1 MFEVVYIIEMQI
13 DLFNKELI
21 PVKDKLFRLAKT
33 MLQNHEDAEDALQEV
48 YMKFW
53 NNKEIIE
60 DLKNPEAYAMKVMKN
75 FCLDKLKSR
84 KNKNMVEIKEPEI
97 GRENFTPFS
106 MVSFENLKDLMLKL
120 FSSLPEQQR
129 MIIHMRD
136 IEHYSYEE
144 IEEVIGMNVNAIRVN
159 LSRARKSVKGN
170 YLKIRN
176 YETR

>member
-1 MFEVVYIIEMQI
+1 MQI
-13 DLFNKELI
+13 QVFKKELI

-33 MLQNHEDAEDALQEV
+33 MLQNQEDAEDALQEV
-48 YMKFW
+48 YIKLW
-53 NNKEIIE
+53 NNKDIIE

-75 FCLDKLKSR
+75 FCLDKIKST
-84 KNKNMVEIKEPEI
+84 KNRHMVEIKDQDI

-106 MVSFENLKDLMLKL
+106 MVSFNNLRDLMLKL
-120 FSSLPEQQR
+120 FSTLPEQQR

-144 IEEVIGMNVNAIRVN
+144 IEEVTGMNVNAIRVN
-159 LSRARKSVKGN
+159 LSRARKNVKGN

>member
-1 MFEVVYIIEMQI
+1 MQI
-13 DLFNKELI
+13 DLFKKELI

-53 NNKEIIE
+53 NNKEVIE

-75 FCLDKLKSR
+75 FCLDKLKNR
-84 KNKNMVEIKEPEI
+84 KNKQMVEIKEPEI

-120 FSSLPEQQR
+120 FSTLPEQQR

>member
-1 MFEVVYIIEMQI
+1 MEIA
-13 DLFNKELI
+13 FNKEFL

-33 MLQNHEDAEDALQEV
+33 MLQNREDAEDALQEV
-48 YMKFW
+48 FMKLW
-53 NNKEIIE
+53 KNNEMIG

-75 FCLDKLKSR
+75 FCLDKLKGR
-84 KNKNMVEIKEPEI
+84 KNKHMVEISENQMEKENI
-97 GRENFTPFS
+97 TPFS
-106 MVSFENLKDLMLKL
+106 TVSFENLKDLMLKL
-120 FSSLPEQQR
+120 FSTLPEQQR

-144 IEEVIGMNVNAIRVN
+144 IEDVTGMNVNAIRVN
-159 LSRARKSVKGN
+159 LSRARKNVKGS

>member
-1 MFEVVYIIEMQI
+1 MEIKAFK
-13 DLFNKELI
+13 KELL

-33 MLQNHEDAEDALQEV
+33 LLQNREDAEDALQEV

-53 NNKEIIE
+53 KNKETIE

-84 KNKNMVEIKEPEI
+84 KNKHMVEIKEQDI
-97 GRENFTPFS
+97 GLDNITPFS
-106 MVSFENLKDLMLKL
+106 KVSFDSLKDLMLKL
-120 FSSLPEQQR
+120 FCTLPEQQR

-136 IEHYSYEE
+136 IEHYSFEE
-144 IEEVIGMNVNAIRVN
+144 IEEVTGIKVNAIRVN

>member
-1 MFEVVYIIEMQI
+1 MEIGAFK
-13 DLFNKELI
+13 KELI

-33 MLQNHEDAEDALQEV
+33 MLQNREDAEDAIQEV
-48 YMKFW
+48 YIKLW
-53 NNKEIIE
+53 NNNEIIE

-84 KNKNMVEIKEPEI
+84 KNKHMVEIKEHEI
-97 GRENFTPFS
+97 EKENITPFS

-120 FSSLPEQQR
+120 FSTLPEHQR

-136 IEHYSYEE
+136 IEHYTFEE
-144 IEEVIGMNVNAIRVN
+144 IEEVTGMNVNSIRVN
-159 LSRARKSVKGN
+159 LSRARKNVKGN

-176 YETR
+176 YEIG

>member
-1 MFEVVYIIEMQI
+1 MEIA
-13 DLFNKELI
+13 FNKEFL

-33 MLQNHEDAEDALQEV
+33 MLQNREDSEDAIQEV
-48 YMKFW
+48 FMKLW
-53 NNKEIIE
+53 KNNEMIG

-75 FCLDKLKSR
+75 FCLDKLKGR
-84 KNKNMVEIKEPEI
+84 KNKHMVEISEIQMEKENI
-97 GRENFTPFS
+97 TPFS
-106 MVSFENLKDLMLKL
+106 TVSFENLKDLMLKL
-120 FSSLPEQQR
+120 FSTLPEQQR

-144 IEEVIGMNVNAIRVN
+144 IEEVTGMNVNAIRVN
-159 LSRARKSVKGN
+159 LSRARKNVKGS

>member
-1 MFEVVYIIEMQI
+1 MEIA
-13 DLFNKELI
+13 FNKEFL

-33 MLQNHEDAEDALQEV
+33 MLQNREDAEDALQEV
-48 YMKFW
+48 FMKLW
-53 NNKEIIE
+53 KNNEMIG

-75 FCLDKLKSR
+75 FCLDKLKGR
-84 KNKNMVEIKEPEI
+84 KNKHMVEISEIQMEKENI
-97 GRENFTPFS
+97 TPFS
-106 MVSFENLKDLMLKL
+106 TVSFENLKDLMLKL
-120 FSSLPEQQR
+120 FSTLPEQQR

-144 IEEVIGMNVNAIRVN
+144 IEEVTGMNVNAIRVN
-159 LSRARKSVKGN
+159 LSRARKNVKGS

>member
-1 MFEVVYIIEMQI
+1 MQI
-13 DLFNKELI
+13 DLFKKELI

-33 MLQNHEDAEDALQEV
+33 MLQNHEDAEDALQEI

-75 FCLDKLKSR
+75 FCLDKLKNR
-84 KNKNMVEIKEPEI
+84 KNKHMVEIKEPEI

-120 FSSLPEQQR
+120 FSTLPEQQR

-136 IEHYSYEE
+136 IEQYSYEE